1 MDAQQ
6 SRNAAV
12 IIPARDDAARIAL
25 TVLAARALP
34 GVDLV
39 VVVDDASSD
48 STARVAQESGATVV
62 RHTERRGR
70 AAALDS
76 GAAAVDACDGVD
88 GSEDGPPA
96 ARALLLLA
104 ADLGPSAAATA
115 PLLRPVLGGET
126 DMAVGIS
133 PGRGLRTAPER
144 CLTRDALEA
153 ALPLAPSRR
162 PEELI
167 TEMVGRRG
175 FRVVSVP
182 VEVVHREPVPG
193 RWRRLMTGRH
203 AFRTN

>member
-39 VVVDDASSD
+39 VVVDDASGD
-48 STARVAQESGATVV
+48 STKRVAQECGATVV

-70 AAALDS
+70 AAALES

-88 GSEDGPPA
+88 GSEDGPPSP
-96 ARALLLLA
+96 RVLLLLS
-104 ADLGPSAAATA
+104 ADLGPSAAAA
-115 PLLRPVLGGET
+115 RPLLVPVLRGET
-126 DMAVGIS
+126 DMAVGLS
-133 PGRGLRTAPER
+133 PGYSLRTAPER
-144 CLTRDALEA
+144 CLTRAAFES
-153 ALPLAPSRR
+153 ALPIGAARH
-162 PEELI
+162 PEAVL
-167 TEMVGRRG
+167 TDTVGRRG
-175 FRVVSVP
+175 FRVTSVP
-182 VEVVHREPVPG
+182 VDVVHHEPAPG

-203 AFRTN
+203 AFREK